1 VTSAIRLTL
10 GLAAAATAAGLG
22 AWVIARYRYRRRK
35 SPEEIE
41 RQRRLDVNRRGRIA
55 VGRVV
60 DLVEPA
66 SAAAP
71 GRLVLYTYEVASVTY
86 EAAQD
91 ISALPS
97 LAATAHQLAGQT
109 VSVKYEPQRPA
120 NSIIACEEWS
130 GISLNDGARDSGL
143 GAGEEPELVPPRAPN
158 T

>member
-1 VTSAIRLTL
+1 V
-10 GLAAAATAAGLG
+10 AATAAGLG
-22 AWVIARYRYRRRK
+22 AWVIARHRYRRRK

-66 SAAAP
+66 SAAAQ
-71 GRLVLYTYEVASVTY
+71 GRLVLYIYEVAGVTY

-143 GAGEEPELVPPRAPN
+143 GAGEKPELVPPRAPN